1 MSSLLRR
8 LRALWKRPAVET
20 PPVRVSPPL
29 PAPPAVPPPA
39 RLPAHDSAHAFGHAQ
54 FVNDELVYT
63 VLRTCHD
70 PEIPLNIV
78 DLGLIY
84 GVRVDDDRVEV
95 TMTLTTPGCGM
106 GGQISRDAEERILA
120 LPGIRE
126 AKVEIVWDPPWT
138 PERISPDGRKTL
150 GLPE

>member
-1 MSSLLRR
+1 MPSLLRR
-8 LRALWKRPAVET
+8 LSALWKKPQTET
-20 PPVRVSPPL
+20 PVRVSPSL
-29 PAPPAVPPPA
+29 PERPAVPPRSSLAEPDHA
-39 RLPAHDSAHAFGHAQ
+39 QAFGHAQ

-84 GVRVDDDRVEV
+84 GVRVKDDRVEV
-95 TMTLTTPGCGM
+95 TMTLTTQGCGM
-106 GGQISRDAEERILA
+106 GGHISRDAEEKILA

-138 PERISPDGRKTL
+138 PERISADGRKTL